1 MTLSFGGGTASNTG
15 AEDDLAADAGGD
27 VLGVDAGGDA
37 LLVDS
42 TLALI
47 FTGVNAFNGGTESDL
62 STDAGGDLLTVDAAG
77 DTLLA
82 MAGFVWLGGTAATVV
97 ADRTEGVEAE
107 AWVGI
112 VTETGSRISTEG
124 S

>member
-27 VLGVDAGGDA
+27 VLGVDGGGDA
-37 LLVDS
+37 LLVDT
-42 TLALI
+42 TLALT
-47 FTGVNAFNGGTESDL
+47 FTGVNAFTGGAESDL
-62 STDAGGDLLTVDAAG
+62 ATDAGGDLLGVDAAG

-82 MAGFVWLGGTAATVV
+82 MAGFVWLGGTAAIVA
-97 ADRTEGVEAE
+97 ADRSERVEAE

-112 VTETGSRISTEG
+112 ATETGAPISTEG